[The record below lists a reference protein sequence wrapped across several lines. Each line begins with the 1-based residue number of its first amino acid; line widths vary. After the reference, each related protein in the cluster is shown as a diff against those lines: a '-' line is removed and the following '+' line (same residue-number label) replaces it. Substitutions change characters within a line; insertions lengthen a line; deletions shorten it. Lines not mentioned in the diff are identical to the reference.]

1 MERITRDSV
10 REQLIGMLKEAR
22 EDWDS
27 SIVVTDATGLF
38 QELGFESIDAVGLSS
53 TLEMHYDQTLPFP
66 EFMNKAKTLGWEDIT
81 VGSLVNFLMENLKNS
96 PERR

>member
-1 MERITRDSV
+1 
-10 REQLIGMLKEAR
+10 MLKDAR

-53 TLEMHYDQTLPFP
+53 TLEMNYDQTLPFP
-66 EFMNKAKTLGWEDIT
+66 EFMNKAKTQGWKDIT
-81 VGSLVNFLMENLKNS
+81 VGSLVDFLMENLKNS
-96 PERR
+96 PERK